1 MIRKLII
8 LSLLSASIQNVLS
21 YTTYGFYQGP
31 NKANPP
37 LQSSQPQLQS
47 QPAVQPRVEKYT
59 ASGFYQGIN
68 NVAPQQPPQQLPPQ
82 EEPIV
87 DKYQYSGFYQGDKKV
102 APQQPVYQPPQ
113 PRVIKYMPSGFYEGP
128 NKVDHI
134 PYTQPEQQLGHVLL
148 DDERYMLK
156 QVERLFEDDVTIK
169 LLMKLIKK
177 IALL

>member
-1 MIRKLII
+1 
-8 LSLLSASIQNVLS
+8 
-21 YTTYGFYQGP
+21 
-31 NKANPP
+31 
-37 LQSSQPQLQS
+37 
-47 QPAVQPRVEKYT
+47 VEKYT
-59 ASGFYQGIN
+59 AGGFYQGSN
-68 NVAPQQPPQQLPPQ
+68 HVTPQQSPQQLQQQLPLQ

-87 DKYQYSGFYQGDKKV
+87 DKYQYSGYYQGDKKV

-134 PYTQPEQQLGHVLL
+134 PYTQPEQQLGHSNDLL